1 MIPQCTLWEFDLC
14 IYSQTQKYIF
24 FSMKMNIYTIN
35 IKTTEQQSPD
45 TMTVMAARDPK
56 KVITKCKN

>member
-1 MIPQCTLWEFDLC
+1 
-14 IYSQTQKYIF
+14 
-24 FSMKMNIYTIN
+24 MKMNIYTIN

-56 KVITKCKN
+56 KVITKCKK